1 MKKELHLWRSDD
13 YATIK
18 ELQHN
23 LARAELEAADR
34 EGPPRRVGDP
44 SPVGAAAVELNNFI
58 AEAEGRM
65 ISVTV
70 NTLGPLKV
78 QRMRD
83 RHTVERETRK
93 ERAYVDESG
102 QDVKETSYDVVRD
115 LNQEA
120 FAFELVRTCL
130 IDPVFAGDD
139 ALDEWIETHGN
150 GTFAY
155 LWSQLNEM
163 HADTAAVGDPK
174 SWLVSE
180 VTRISDET

>member
-13 YATIK
+13 YVTIK

-34 EGPPRRVGDP
+34 EGPPRRVSDP

-120 FAFELVRTCL
+120 FAFELVRACL
-130 IDPVFAGDD
+130 IDPVFADDD

>member
-130 IDPVFAGDD
+130 IDPVFADDD

>member
-58 AEAEGRM
+58 AEAGGRM

-93 ERAYVDESG
+93 ERTYVDESG
-102 QDVKETSYDVVRD
+102 QNVKETVYDMVRD

-130 IDPVFAGDD
+130 VEPVFDNDD
-139 ALDEWIETHGN
+139 ALDAWIETHGN

-180 VTRISDET
+180 VTHISDET

>member
-13 YATIK
+13 YVTIK

-102 QDVKETSYDVVRD
+102 QDVKETSYVVVRD

-130 IDPVFAGDD
+130 IDPVFTDDD

>member
-13 YATIK
+13 YVTIK

-102 QDVKETSYDVVRD
+102 QDVKETSYVVVRD

-130 IDPVFAGDD
+130 IDPVFADDD

>member
-13 YATIK
+13 YVTIK

-34 EGPPRRVGDP
+34 EGRSRRVGDP

-130 IDPVFAGDD
+130 IDPVFTDDD

>member
-13 YATIK
+13 YVTIK

-102 QDVKETSYDVVRD
+102 QDVKETSYVVVRD

-130 IDPVFAGDD
+130 IDPVFTNDD

-163 HADTAAVGDPK
+163 HADTAVVGDPK

>member
-13 YATIK
+13 YVTIK

-34 EGPPRRVGDP
+34 EGRLRRVGDP

-130 IDPVFAGDD
+130 IDPVFTNDD

>member
-18 ELQHN
+18 ELQHDM
-23 LARAELEAADR
+23 ARAELEAADS
-34 EGPPRRVGDP
+34 EGSPRRVGDP
-44 SPVGAAAVELNNFI
+44 SPVEAAAVKLNNFI

-65 ISVTV
+65 LSVTV

-83 RHTVERETRK
+83 KHTVERETRK
-93 ERAYVDESG
+93 ERTYVDESG
-102 QDVKETSYDVVRD
+102 QNVKETVYDMVRD

-130 IDPVFAGDD
+130 VEPVFDNDD
-139 ALDEWIETHGN
+139 ALDAWIETHGN

-174 SWLVSE
+174 SWLVSAG
-180 VTRISDET
+180 THISDET

>member
-13 YATIK
+13 YVTIK

-34 EGPPRRVGDP
+34 EGRLRRVGDP

-130 IDPVFAGDD
+130 IDPVFTNDD

-174 SWLVSE
+174 SWLVSAG
-180 VTRISDET
+180 THISDET